1 MSVVHTRMSS
11 IMLLPKSAK
20 VAWGLTPAWLIRLL
34 GSPNRFMPNMAYT
47 KRRRNKRLPTL
58 KIAGRELSSV
68 LNSVRRPLQARS
80 RKAHHC
86 TIQCYHSMVVV

>member
-1 MSVVHTRMSS
+1 MSVVHTRISS

-34 GSPNRFMPNMAYT
+34 GSPNRFMPKMAYT

-58 KIAGRELSSV
+58 KMAGRELSSV

-80 RKAHHC
+80 RKVYKRS
-86 TIQCYHSMVVV
+86 IQCWCSMAVV